1 MSDESKKFRTHLPMK
16 NTERLQFIAYDAKDP
31 NSRFPPIQDLRPP
44 NGVPNVLIS
53 LIDDAGFGSS
63 SAFGGPCQTPAAE
76 KLAANGLKYTRFHT
90 CALCAPTRQALLR
103 PAEERALR
111 GRDHDPEAGGGARPA
126 ALSAQSNPRK
136 TGIQTTEEKES

>member
-1 MSDESKKFRTHLPMK
+1 MMRRTR
-16 NTERLQFIAYDAKDP
+16 TAG
-31 NSRFPPIQDLRPP
+31 FPPIQDLRPP
-44 NGVPNVLIS
+44 NGAPNVLTI

-103 PAEERALR
+103 PAEERALC

>member
-44 NGVPNVLIS
+44 NGAPNVLTI
-53 LIDDAGFGSS
+53 LLDDVGFGAS

-103 PAEERALR
+103 PAEERALC

>member
-1 MSDESKKFRTHLPMK
+1 MK

-44 NGVPNVLIS
+44 NGAPNVLTI
-53 LIDDAGFGSS
+53 LIDDEGFGSS

-103 PAEERALR
+103 PAEERALC

>member
-16 NTERLQFIAYDAKDP
+16 NTERLQFIAYDAKDL

-44 NGVPNVLIS
+44 NGAPNVLIIQ
-53 LIDDAGFGSS
+53 IDDAGFGSS

-90 CALCAPTRQALLR
+90 CALCAPTLQALLR
-103 PAEERALR
+103 PAEERALC